1 MIDACAGLGGVIG
14 VNGVSVFM
22 PGGEAEADAM
32 IRVIDYLAER
42 VGTRHVG
49 IGLDYVYDLE
59 LEGAAGKERTPPT
72 GFRLSTDTT
81 KTHSRASILSRRKQP
96 AA

>member
-49 IGLDYVYDLE
+49 IGLDYVYDLGAR
-59 LEGAAGKERTPPT
+59 GAAGRDGP
-72 GFRLSTDTT
+72 RLLVSAGA
-81 KTHSRASILSRRKQP
+81 RIRRRLIQESLLQNS
-96 AA
+96 